1 MTSAICATTSGVKRT
16 VIITN
21 RYASSTD
28 PASERM
34 GFEALRLR
42 DTGMCR
48 FELHGAATAR
58 RATIIRVE
66 GWE

>member
-16 VIITN
+16 VIITT

-42 DTGMCR
+42 DNYFQSVQVQSLSQKTVGCP
-48 FELHGAATAR
+48 TAP
-58 RATIIRVE
+58 
-66 GWE
+66 